1 MVSPSSPNNNNLK
14 DKGCGQPTE
23 TNPKKRGFFK
33 RLFSTD
39 DAQSKAKPEVPKART
54 KHGSNP
60 EIKPKPSVQEV
71 KATTVLSSES
81 AITTTINTANTATS
95 DKTQPPEVQ
104 QQQQQQ
110 QPQQLRCDIFP
121 QNVGKPVPVVPLPKL
136 GARLESTT
144 QLAVCR
150 GILPKELPTHPSS
163 TTTGESEELADKSLD
178 ETQQAWVRTVVQDE
192 NEHERFDSLATRL
205 VVEFIR

>member
-1 MVSPSSPNNNNLK
+1 
-14 DKGCGQPTE
+14 
-23 TNPKKRGFFK
+23 
-33 RLFSTD
+33 
-39 DAQSKAKPEVPKART
+39 
-54 KHGSNP
+54 
-60 EIKPKPSVQEV
+60 
-71 KATTVLSSES
+71 S

-110 QPQQLRCDIFP
+110 QQPQKLRCDIFP

-150 GILPKELPTHPSS
+150 GILPKELPTHSSS

-192 NEHERFDSLATRL
+192 NEHERFDSLARRL
-205 VVEFIR
+205 VVEFIRGNLKGSAAVGEVMLVGPVLDREHYRKLLTCLIAEFEKTPFLDVDLLQGISQL